1 MLGTGCVI
9 VTSSRRRGLSLLLLS
24 QSKRATLLGTRRI
37 DAVISCDCCGKQETW
52 SQLVAAVVVEAA
64 LWAGVRNNHNVE
76 GTHLNNVCFH
86 VSHDMSSKK
95 DTENHTMSTPGIN
108 KQTSDVHIPNEE
120 AVSLS
125 SVVVFKMGEVHI
137 CSSTCLQ

>member
-1 MLGTGCVI
+1 MGPGPTGSMDSIDLWVHGHPFFSEAI
-9 VTSSRRRGLSLLLLS
+9 ALS
-24 QSKRATLLGTRRI
+24 
-37 DAVISCDCCGKQETW
+37 ETI
-52 SQLVAAVVVEAA
+52 L
-64 LWAGVRNNHNVE
+64 
-76 GTHLNNVCFH
+76 H

>member
-1 MLGTGCVI
+1 MTRDAHIL
-9 VTSSRRRGLSLLLLS
+9 R
-24 QSKRATLLGTRRI
+24 KRIKIAPSG
-37 DAVISCDCCGKQETW
+37 
-52 SQLVAAVVVEAA
+52 
-64 LWAGVRNNHNVE
+64 
-76 GTHLNNVCFH
+76 
-86 VSHDMSSKK
+86 
-95 DTENHTMSTPGIN
+95 ENHTMSTPGIN